1 MQHSSIFTLVKKY
14 GLIGLLLLLV
24 LTGCTDL
31 NEPINSDTEGWFNHY
46 FVYTFSVLIKGLAH
60 FLNDSYGLAIII
72 ITLLIRLAVMPFM
85 LKQTRSS
92 LEMQDKMKFIK
103 PELDEI
109 QKKYK
114 GKKDKESQMKMQQET
129 MQLYQKHNFNPLASM
144 AGCLPM
150 LIQFP
155 ILIGFY
161 YAIRKTPEIAT
172 HNFLWFN
179 LGETDLLLTALAVI
193 IYFLQFRV
201 SQIGL
206 DPQQKKQMAMIGL
219 ISPIMIG
226 FVSLN
231 APAALPLY
239 WAVGGLFIIVQTLIS
254 KRIFLAH
261 KRQKEREAVTE
272 Q

>member
-1 MQHSSIFTLVKKY
+1 MEKTSIFTFIKKY
-14 GLIGLLLLLV
+14 GLIGLVLILLLS
-24 LTGCTDL
+24 GCTDL
-31 NEPINSDTEGWFNHY
+31 NEPISADTEGWFNHY
-46 FVYTFSVLIKGLAH
+46 FVYTFSVLIKGLANM
-60 FLNDSYGLAIII
+60 LNESYGLAIII

-85 LKQTRSS
+85 LKQTRNS
-92 LEMQDKMKFIK
+92 LEMQDKMKVIK
-103 PELDEI
+103 PEMDEI

-114 GKKDKESQMKMQQET
+114 DKKDRESQTKMQQEM

-161 YAIRKTPEIAT
+161 YAIRKTPEIAA

-179 LGETDLLLTALAVI
+179 LGETDLLLTGLAVV
-193 IYFLQFRV
+193 IYFIQFKV

-206 DPQQKKQMAMIGL
+206 DPQQQKQMAIMGL
-219 ISPIMIG
+219 ISPVMIG

-231 APAALPLY
+231 APAALPMY
-239 WAVGGLFIIVQTLIS
+239 WAVGGLFIIMQTLVS
-254 KRIFLAH
+254 KRMYLAH
-261 KRQKEREAVTE
+261 KKKIEAAE
-272 Q
+272 NA